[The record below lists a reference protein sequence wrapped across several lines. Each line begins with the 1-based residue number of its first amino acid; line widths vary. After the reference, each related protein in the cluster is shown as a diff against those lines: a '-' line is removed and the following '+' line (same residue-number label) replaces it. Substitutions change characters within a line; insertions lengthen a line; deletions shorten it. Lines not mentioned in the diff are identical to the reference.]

1 MDKFSFT
8 RKQKL
13 KLNTIT
19 SLMNQS
25 VLIMCGFTV
34 PVLVLHAFGSAING
48 LVNSITQFLGFISLL
63 ELGVGAVVQSALYKP
78 LADRDNVAISRIYVA
93 ANKFFRIIAI
103 VLLVYTVLLM
113 LFYPTIV
120 SSQFDWFFT
129 ASLIGCIAISIFA
142 QYYFCV
148 VNNLL
153 LNSDQRSYVQNI
165 ISIVSQIFYVT
176 ICIAMIN
183 FGCGIHAI
191 KLVASLIFLLRP
203 LGMSWYVKKH
213 YDLFRDISYGD
224 EPIKHKWNGVAQH
237 FAYVILGGTDV
248 AVLTLFSTL
257 TNVSIYAVYNLIIS
271 GVTQMI
277 FSMRNGIQSLMGELW
292 AKQQLS
298 DLNNLFGWVEWLMH
312 TGVVAVWGCTAAL
325 IVPFVKVYTAGINDA
340 DYVVPLFA
348 MLISY
353 AHMGHCLRLPYHMMI
368 LVGGHYRE
376 TQSNYIVAAVMN
388 IVISVLAVHVWG
400 LIGVALGT
408 ICAMF
413 YQTFWMANYI
423 SKNLLKWPI
432 KCFLKQFFV
441 DLISLVLIYKS
452 TAWIELGDV
461 SYFAWGIM
469 ALKVVLV
476 AFVGLLAV
484 NIIFY
489 KANLIAL
496 WNKIK
501 T

>member
-1 MDKFSFT
+1 MKILNRT
-8 RKQKL
+8 QKL
-13 KLNTIT
+13 KLNTVT
-19 SLMNQS
+19 SLANQI
-25 VLIMCGFTV
+25 VLIVCGFVV
-34 PVLVLHAFGSAING
+34 PVLILHAFGSAVNG

-78 LADRDNVAISRIYVA
+78 LADKDNASISRIYVS
-93 ANKFFRIIAI
+93 ANRFFRMIAI
-103 VLLVYTVLLM
+103 ILLVYIVLLM
-113 LFYPTIV
+113 LFYPAIV
-120 SSQFDWFFT
+120 SSEFDWLFS
-129 ASLIGCIAISIFA
+129 ASLIGCIAISLFA
-142 QYYFCV
+142 QYYFGV
-148 VNNLL
+148 VNTLL

-165 ISIVSQIFYVT
+165 ISVAAQILNVAA
-176 ICIAMIN
+176 CVVLIN
-183 FGCGIHAI
+183 FGCGIHAV

-203 LGMSWYVKKH
+203 LGMAWYVKKN
-213 YDLFRDISYGD
+213 YDLSRNISYQE
-224 EPIKHKWNGVAQH
+224 EPIKQKWNGIAQH
-237 FAYVILGGTDV
+237 FASVVLSNTDV
-248 AVLTLFSTL
+248 VVLTLFSTL
-257 TNVSIYAVYNLIIS
+257 TNVSIYSVYNLVVS
-271 GVTQMI
+271 GLKQMI
-277 FSMRNGIQSLMGELW
+277 FSMMSGIQALMGELW

-298 DLNNLFGWVEWLMH
+298 ELNKLFGWVEWLMH
-312 TGVVAVWGCTAAL
+312 TGAVAVWGCTVAL
-325 IVPFVKVYTAGINDA
+325 IVPFVQVYTAGINDA

-353 AHMGHCLRLPYHMMI
+353 AHMGHCLRLPYNLMI

-388 IVISVLAVHVWG
+388 IVISVLAVHAWG